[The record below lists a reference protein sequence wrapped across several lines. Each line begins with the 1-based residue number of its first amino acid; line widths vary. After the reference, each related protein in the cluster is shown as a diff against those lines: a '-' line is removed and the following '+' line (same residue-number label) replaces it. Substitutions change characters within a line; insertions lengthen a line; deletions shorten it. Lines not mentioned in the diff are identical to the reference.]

1 MTLTF
6 ESTHDYQ
13 LSNASLYYCAAHD
26 TLRVCD
32 NYTDSVLLSG
42 VTRKDVND
50 FIEKYFEYVL
60 EQDASTELAKAF
72 KEVTKGKEK
81 SAEGASS

>member
-13 LSNASLYYCAAHD
+13 LSNASLYYCDQHD

-32 NYTDSVLLSG
+32 NYTDSILLSG
-42 VTRKDVND
+42 IERKDVNY
-50 FIEKYFEYVL
+50 FIEKYIEYVL

-72 KEVTKGKEK
+72 KKVTKGKEK
-81 SAEGASS
+81 SAKGASS

>member
-13 LSNASLYYCAAHD
+13 LSNASLFFCDQHD

-32 NYTDSVLLSG
+32 NYTDSILLSG
-42 VTRKDVND
+42 VERKDVNN
-50 FIEKYFEYVL
+50 FIEKYIEYVL

-72 KEVTKGKEK
+72 KQVTKGKEK
-81 SAEGASS
+81 SAKGASS